1 MERCPDFAR
10 GPPGRGGEG
19 EEGFAF
25 AVSLGMKPNMG
36 RLGISGA
43 AFYPVRLNL
52 EIISPSG
59 LVLGS
64 VGFEQRKHEGER
76 AQFRIITR
84 ARRCFKS
91 GQRDVHILG
100 RPLSL
105 GPYENELRTVGEGFL
120 SKSTK

>member
-64 VGFEQRKHEGER
+64 VGFEQRKHRKVKELS
-76 AQFRIITR
+76 
-84 ARRCFKS
+84 S
-91 GQRDVHILG
+91 GSSR
-100 RPLSL
+100 
-105 GPYENELRTVGEGFL
+105 GPAAALNRGNETANF
-120 SKSTK
+120 

>member
-43 AFYPVRLNL
+43 AFYPV
-52 EIISPSG
+52 SPSG

-64 VGFEQRKHEGER
+64 VGFEQRKHRKVKELS
-76 AQFRIITR
+76 
-84 ARRCFKS
+84 S
-91 GQRDVHILG
+91 GSSR
-100 RPLSL
+100 
-105 GPYENELRTVGEGFL
+105 GPAAALNRGKETSIF
-120 SKSTK
+120 